1 MLTAGEDRVEQI
13 VAVGWDKSIMPPCGR
28 CREFLLQLGNP
39 DAQVLVAKD
48 TAVPVK
54 ELLPWSWQEAREQ
67 PEQA

>member
-1 MLTAGEDRVEQI
+1 M
-13 VAVGWDKSIMPPCGR
+13 
-28 CREFLLQLGNP
+28 QLGNP

>member
-1 MLTAGEDRVEQI
+1 
-13 VAVGWDKSIMPPCGR
+13 MPPYGR

-39 DAQVLVAKD
+39 NAQVLVAKD